1 MPATSARVAL
11 DLEWRVGEHDLRA
24 RRVRADRLEHRID
37 SFLRRAV
44 HLVDD
49 ADVGHAEVRLTR
61 VVAQLVPWAVGID
74 DDDVEVGLDERRVV
88 VAAVPEDHVGFLFRR
103 AQDLLVV
110 DAGEDEVSLGE
121 MRLVLL
127 TLLDRR
133 IGGFEVLVVLEALH
147 CLFREIS
154 VRHRVAKDGDLLAGL
169 AEQLGDAPGGLAL
182 AGPGADRTDRDGGLA
197 RNEHRLARRD
207 QTERGA
213 GGERTRADVHHVLV
227 RHVRVGEDDVVDLML
242 ADEFLERG
250 LGQDRNSLPDTATR
264 RARADTCARRCSGSA
279 SR

>member
-1 MPATSARVAL
+1 MPATSAVSPSI
-11 DLEWRVGEHDLRA
+11 WNGESASTTCA
-24 RRVRADRLEHRID
+24 RGAFAWIELEHRID

-49 ADVGHAEVRLTR
+49 ADVRHAQVRLAR
-61 VVAQLVPWAVGID
+61 VVAQLVSGTVRID

-110 DAGEDEVSLGE
+110 DPGEDEVSLGE

-133 IGGFEVLVVLEALH
+133 VGGFEVLVALEALH
-147 CLFREIS
+147 GLFREIS
-154 VRHRVAKDGDLLAGL
+154 VRHRMAQDGDPLAGL
-169 AEQLGDAPGGLAL
+169 AEQFGDASGGLAL
-182 AGPGADRTDRDGGLA
+182 AGPVRTAQIATVGLR

-207 QTERGA
+207 QRYEA
-213 GGERTRADVHHVLV
+213 PA
-227 RHVRVGEDDVVDLML
+227 
-242 ADEFLERG
+242 A
-250 LGQDRNSLPDTATR
+250 S
-264 RARADTCARRCSGSA
+264 AREPMCITCSCVTSE
-279 SR
+279 